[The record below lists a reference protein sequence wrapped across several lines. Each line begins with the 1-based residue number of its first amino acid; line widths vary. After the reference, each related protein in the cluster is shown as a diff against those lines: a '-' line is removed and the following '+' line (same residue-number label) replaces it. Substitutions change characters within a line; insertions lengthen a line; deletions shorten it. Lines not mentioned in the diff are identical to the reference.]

1 MLENGYH
8 TLEMI
13 MQSISLCDEVS
24 LEKAD
29 ALCVDCP
36 GVPQQKNTA
45 YCAAKLFFESSG
57 IAGGAA
63 IRIKKRIPREAGLGG
78 GSADAA
84 ATLLGLNQLYG
95 FPLSEEALA
104 ALALKIGADAPFFL
118 KGGCQQCLG
127 VGEVLCPVEN
137 NLSPHYLV
145 LQPKSGVSTPAAYQK
160 YDELGGAHGELAAC
174 KAALAA
180 ANLPA
185 FSAASCNSLEQAA
198 LALCPEIEDTLAFL
212 REHAKYAFMTGSG
225 SACVGIFLEEQP
237 AHAALEKAKRL
248 FPFAAL
254 AQNRPTGIE
263 KLQ

>member
-118 KGGCQQCLG
+118 KRR
-127 VGEVLCPVEN
+127 
-137 NLSPHYLV
+137 
-145 LQPKSGVSTPAAYQK
+145 
-160 YDELGGAHGELAAC
+160 
-174 KAALAA
+174 
-180 ANLPA
+180 LPA
-185 FSAASCNSLEQAA
+185 VPGRGRGA
-198 LALCPEIEDTLAFL
+198 LPGGKQSISPLSRAPAKIRGEHPGRLSEIRRAGRRARGARRLQSRPGRGESSRFFRGFLQQFGAGRPGALP
-212 REHAKYAFMTGSG
+212 R
-225 SACVGIFLEEQP
+225 
-237 AHAALEKAKRL
+237 
-248 FPFAAL
+248 
-254 AQNRPTGIE
+254 N
-263 KLQ
+263 